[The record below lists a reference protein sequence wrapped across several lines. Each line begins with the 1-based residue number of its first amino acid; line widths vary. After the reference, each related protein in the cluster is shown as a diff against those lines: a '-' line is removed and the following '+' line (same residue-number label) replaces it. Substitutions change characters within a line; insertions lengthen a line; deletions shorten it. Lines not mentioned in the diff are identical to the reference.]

1 MVFIHGGGFAGGSV
15 SWPQYDQARLVEVSI
30 TMGKAII
37 GVSVNYRLG
46 IPGFLT
52 SEELRKAGYKTNNGI
67 RDQKVALQWV
77 KRNIEGF
84 GGNPNLVTIAGQSA
98 GAVTSMLLLQSPELL
113 FQQLISMGGTP
124 LLLPDLPRV
133 VSEDV
138 YSTIAAALN
147 VDKLSAEERVNY
159 ILNCPMEEL
168 YSKLPPGLPLIP
180 VVDDDLVKA
189 LPTYK
194 QTLKYGPTEMLPGM
208 TWCKRLLIG
217 DCQFD
222 GSIYKGALDTHLP
235 NLGKRFHEFLKES
248 LAGYPLDV
256 STLEEAYGINPDSPD
271 DVVTRN
277 ILQWATDIGFSLP
290 AKVTCQTWLGESYL
304 YHFNEKNPWDGFGKG
319 EATHIF
325 DVALLFMNFEDHLSP
340 AQRARASFFIEDVLQ
355 FVNADAPFPSY
366 QSEHNGARVYGP
378 VSARFVTSNNAED
391 FGRRSTIQQLE
402 KHVGF
407 DAMNRVLGDFL
418 SKKW

>member
-1 MVFIHGGGFAGGSV
+1 
-15 SWPQYDQARLVEVSI
+15 
-30 TMGKAII
+30 
-37 GVSVNYRLG
+37 
-46 IPGFLT
+46 
-52 SEELRKAGYKTNNGI
+52 
-67 RDQKVALQWV
+67 
-77 KRNIEGF
+77 
-84 GGNPNLVTIAGQSA
+84 
-98 GAVTSMLLLQSPELL
+98 MLLLQSPELL

-222 GSIYKGALDTHLP
+222 VCNA
-235 NLGKRFHEFLKES
+235 
-248 LAGYPLDV
+248 
-256 STLEEAYGINPDSPD
+256 
-271 DVVTRN
+271 
-277 ILQWATDIGFSLP
+277 
-290 AKVTCQTWLGESYL
+290 
-304 YHFNEKNPWDGFGKG
+304 
-319 EATHIF
+319 HISN
-325 DVALLFMNFEDHLSP
+325 VP
-340 AQRARASFFIEDVLQ
+340 TI
-355 FVNADAPFPSY
+355 
-366 QSEHNGARVYGP
+366 
-378 VSARFVTSNNAED
+378 SANRFVT
-391 FGRRSTIQQLE
+391 
-402 KHVGF
+402 
-407 DAMNRVLGDFL
+407 RVLSTRVLLTPTCLTWAKD
-418 SKKW
+418 STSS